1 MGYSEVLCHICG
13 VSFNIGRIRTST
25 EPRRAAWSNFG
36 PIMGKT
42 FWETPS
48 SRPGSFVGPFGV
60 QPEDCEDS
68 DCMFTVRAIKDDD
81 RRYKFIG
88 GKISLSK
95 GAKKIKDEDFDDEGD
110 GDWLEP
116 QEEQEDEPLEYDSED
131 ESSHAEVDLQNTDVE
146 ITGADEASE
155 DESLKREQLRRFWLE
170 GMLETH
176 GGQWAHKASFEALAD
191 ENDAYRAS
199 YPSWYVGKPYH
210 IEVDVRDD
218 IVDDMFPLYSSA
230 NMTMRPRKNSI
241 TKHLLLGY
249 TTKDRSVIEHI
260 AGAECNN
267 VNGYSGHEISA
278 EEMRGCQTVQCLV
291 RKPPGCM
298 FDALPDDEA
307 FEITGEFF
315 LSGLSDFMPSRDTD
329 SPRVT
334 PDRHGCEVPHAENY
348 MWVEDEAQDYAMP
361 FHPPCFEIYKR
372 MSSMS
377 RGKIDV
383 NALTSWWSLEARYDL
398 FREFPCDPNVR
409 FCHEQEWRHEQGTE
423 YLAANPLYIP
433 KLRDIFTVAVDT
445 GPVFSP
451 RNGAFTNLETMQ
463 ETTATDPFD
472 RLPVE
477 LRTEILDNLP
487 SKSIASLRLASRV
500 FSQLPIAYFQTLLRR
515 EHPWLWEAWP
525 TNLNPTQTSYPKWAY
540 STASEIGDRNKR
552 QTRDFAILDDY
563 CRIVKEE
570 MPEFAEEVDEAYA
583 VRYREIQEAHTLQ
596 NEGEDDAK
604 PFYLPPSGTNYFVLY
619 TLITRHW
626 QQLRGLQ
633 NRKRIWTDC
642 AEILGRIDMYK
653 AQGRIDETGVLV
665 GNLRDIVRLRH

>member
-13 VSFNIGRIRTST
+13 VGFNIGRIRTST

-42 FWETPS
+42 FWENPS
-48 SRPGSFVGPFGV
+48 SRPGSFVGPYGIR
-60 QPEDCEDS
+60 PEDCEDS

-81 RRYKFIG
+81 RKYRFTG
-88 GKISLSK
+88 GKISLFK
-95 GAKKIKDEDFDDEGD
+95 GAKKIIDEDSDDEGD
-110 GDWLEP
+110 GDWSEP
-116 QEEQEDEPLEYDSED
+116 QEDQTYEPLEYDSED
-131 ESSHAEVDLQNTDVE
+131 ESSHAEVDLQDIDVE
-146 ITGADEASE
+146 MMDIDEASQ
-155 DESLKREQLRRFWLE
+155 DESLTREQLRRFWLE

-176 GGQWAHKASFEALAD
+176 GGQWAHKESFEALVD
-191 ENDAYRAS
+191 ENDMYRAS
-199 YPSWYVGKPYH
+199 FPSWYVGKPYH
-210 IEVDVRDD
+210 IEVDMRDD
-218 IVDDMFPLYSSA
+218 IVDDMFPLFSSN
-230 NMTMRPRKNSI
+230 NMTLRPRKNKI
-241 TKHLLLGY
+241 TEHLQIGY
-249 TTKDRSVIEHI
+249 LKKDESVIEHI
-260 AGAECNN
+260 AGSECSC

-291 RKPPGCM
+291 RKPPGYI

-307 FEITGEFF
+307 FETTGEFF
-315 LSGLSDFMPSRDTD
+315 LSGLSDHMPSRDTD

-334 PDRHGCEVPHAENY
+334 PDRHGCEVPHAENC

-361 FHPPCFEIYKR
+361 FHPPCFEVYKR
-372 MSSMS
+372 MSSIS

-383 NALTSWWSLEARYDL
+383 NALTSWWSLEAKNNL
-398 FREFPCDPNVR
+398 FRAFPRDPNVR
-409 FCHEQEWRHEQGTE
+409 LCNEQEWRHEQGTE

-433 KLRDIFTVAVDT
+433 KLRDIFIAAVDT
-445 GPVFSP
+445 SPDFSP

-463 ETTATDPFD
+463 ETTATDPFY

-487 SKSIASLRLASRV
+487 SKGIASLRLASRV

-540 STASEIGDRNKR
+540 STASEISDRNKR
-552 QTRDFAILDDY
+552 QARDFAILDDY
-563 CRIVKEE
+563 CRIVKKEI
-570 MPEFAEEVDEAYA
+570 PESAEEVDEAYA
-583 VRYREIQEAHTLQ
+583 VRYREIQEAHKLQ
-596 NEGEDDAK
+596 NEVEDDAK

-633 NRKRIWTDC
+633 NRKRIWADC
-642 AEILGRIDMYK
+642 AEILRRVRMYE
-653 AQGRIDETGVLV
+653 AQGRIDENG
-665 GNLRDIVRLRH
+665 RLG